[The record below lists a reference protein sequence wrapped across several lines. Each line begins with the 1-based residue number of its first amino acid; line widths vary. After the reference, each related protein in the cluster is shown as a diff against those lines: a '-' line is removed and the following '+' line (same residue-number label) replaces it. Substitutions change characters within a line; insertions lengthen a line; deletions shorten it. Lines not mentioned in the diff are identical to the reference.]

1 MLYKTLDNDII
12 IHDTHYSHIVVD
24 RIYQLGCSLGTRTIT
39 KEGVEEENALLK
51 NKLSQN
57 NNYRISSNTV
67 YRPSFSIHKTEEA
80 ITVSILQQ

>member
-24 RIYQLGCSLGTRTIT
+24 RIYQLGTRTIT

-80 ITVSILQQ
+80 MTLSILQQ